1 MEIVAVVVLFPGC
14 MFFDVAPSIAV
25 LSQFGKVL
33 LAGPTAEPVT
43 DTCGITIVPN
53 ITYEQITA
61 LTPRFVIIPGGNT
74 ASLNGNPLFLEIVKH
89 ATDRGIWLTSIG
101 AGVDSLRQFGLKGQ
115 IPSEENVLI
124 AENFVAAQQWANIE
138 FAMTLGIV
146 GGLLTPES
154 AARKTDEFFGK
165 PSRFSN

>member
-14 MFFDVAPSIAV
+14 MFFDVAPSVTV

-33 LAGPTAEPVT
+33 MAGPTNEPVT
-43 DTCGITIVPN
+43 DACGVTIVPN
-53 ITYEQITA
+53 ITYAQVTA
-61 LTPRFVIIPGGNT
+61 LTPQFIIVPGGNT
-74 ASLNGNPLFLEIVKH
+74 TTLSGNPLFLDIVKH
-89 ATDRGIWLTSIG
+89 ATDCGIWLTAIG
-101 AGVDSLRQFGLKGQ
+101 SGVDSLRQFGLKGQ

-124 AENFVAAQQWANIE
+124 AENFVAAQHWANIE